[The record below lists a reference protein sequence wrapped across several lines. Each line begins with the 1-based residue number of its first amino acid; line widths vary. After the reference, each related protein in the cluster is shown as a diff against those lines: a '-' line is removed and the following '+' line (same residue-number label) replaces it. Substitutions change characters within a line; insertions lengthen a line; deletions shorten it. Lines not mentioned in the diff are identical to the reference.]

1 MMTGNSKSDVARYR
15 HTIQLGFRETKE
27 QPTTVKDQFG
37 VENVQ
42 TLKPKSEI
50 LCPLNRI
57 FLSP

>member
-15 HTIQLGFRETKE
+15 HTIQLGFRDTKE
-27 QPTTVKDQFG
+27 VPTTVKDQFR
-37 VENVQ
+37 VENSQ

-50 LCPLNRI
+50 FCPPNQI